1 MASRIC
7 LERLNKLEVAFQ
19 YAEEAAE
26 AATDAHDVINAAR
39 GRLCMVRGVGVGVG
53 GGGSG

>member
-39 GRLCMVRGVGVGVG
+39 GRLCMVRGVGVG